1 MVSRV
6 LQIDLSLPAPAY
18 LQIAG
23 GLRALLVS
31 GDFTP
36 GAQIPPVRRLAIELG
51 VHHNTVAQAY
61 RLLEEEGW
69 LDLQRGRRAT
79 VRDRK
84 LPRGTRKAQR
94 DFARRLEQLVA
105 EAIARGVPR
114 GTVARQ
120 AQLLVAKMRG

>member
-1 MVSRV
+1 MASHV
-6 LQIDLSLPAPAY
+6 LQIDLSLTTPAY
-18 LQIAG
+18 LQIAD

-31 GDFTP
+31 GEFMP
-36 GAQIPPVRRLAIELG
+36 GAQIPSVRRLAIDLG

-79 VRDRK
+79 VRVRK
-84 LPRGTRKAQR
+84 SPRATRKAQR
-94 DFARRLEQLVA
+94 DFAKRLEQLAA

-114 GTVARQ
+114 ATVAEQ
-120 AQLLVAKMRG
+120 AQLLAGKLRA